1 MRPRW
6 RRSGTAARWAGL
18 AGGRGRAKWAGLRG
32 HAPIP
37 PAEAARRGAK
47 MAAESG
53 PDPELE
59 ELLESERGSGGGG
72 AVGPGVLGVSG
83 GCGALWG
90 FGVLGDI
97 GGMGALWGLEL
108 LSVWGAVGL

>member
-1 MRPRW
+1 M
-6 RRSGTAARWAGL
+6 
-18 AGGRGRAKWAGLRG
+18 KWAGLRG

-37 PAEAARRGAK
+37 PAEAVRRGAK

-59 ELLESERGSGGGG
+59 ELLESERGSGG
-72 AVGPGVLGVSG
+72 AGVSG

-108 LSVWGAVGL
+108 LSVWGAVGLDRKSTRLNSSHPH

>member
-72 AVGPGVLGVSG
+72 LWDRGYW
-83 GCGALWG
+83 GCL
-90 FGVLGDI
+90 
-97 GGMGALWGLEL
+97 
-108 LSVWGAVGL
+108 GAVGLCGASGYWGILGVWGRYGAWSY

>member
-37 PAEAARRGAK
+37 PAEAVRRGAK

-59 ELLESERGSGGGG
+59 ELLESERGSGGAGCG
-72 AVGPGVLGVSG
+72 TG
-83 GCGALWG
+83 GCWG
-90 FGVLGDI
+90 CL
-97 GGMGALWGLEL
+97 
-108 LSVWGAVGL
+108 GAVGLCGASGYWGILGVWGRYGAWSY